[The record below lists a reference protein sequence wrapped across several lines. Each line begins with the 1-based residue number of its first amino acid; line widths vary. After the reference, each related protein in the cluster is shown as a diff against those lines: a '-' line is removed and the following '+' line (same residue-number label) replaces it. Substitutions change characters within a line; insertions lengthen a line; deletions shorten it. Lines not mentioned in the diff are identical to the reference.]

1 MENSSHY
8 EVTLLK
14 AHFDVIPFD
23 IYVVDVA
30 TYEIIFTNRVI
41 TNRLGDVVGQTC
53 YQTLYQR
60 EAPCLFCKIPQLVDA
75 QKKPNGSTVI
85 FENFHDLEDRW
96 YQFQEKAIGWPDG
109 RVVKYSIAV
118 DISELKLAQNKL
130 AEAHAELALKN
141 KELVN
146 QNSLLSENIK
156 LREEVE
162 RITRHDLK
170 SPLTAVISLSELLLC
185 DYNLTPELQDV
196 IAKISESGLTML
208 KMINQ
213 SLDLYKLERGSY
225 ALAPAPMDIFMLIR
239 KAIFDQGR
247 IISSKSLRITYRANG
262 LEAPSDFQV
271 FILGE
276 ELLCYSLF
284 ANLIINALEAA
295 PARSEILFSITSD
308 QPEHPQMV
316 LIEISNQGE
325 VPVAIRHNF
334 FDKYITSGKIGG
346 TGLGTYSAMLI
357 AKAHGGMI
365 TLDTSAPGQTTLRV
379 AFPKASD

>member
-1 MENSSHY
+1 MQDSSHY

-23 IYVVDVA
+23 IYVVDVES
-30 TYEIIFTNRVI
+30 YEIIFTNRVI
-41 TNRLGDVVGQTC
+41 SNRLGDVVGHTC
-53 YQTLYQR
+53 YKTLYQR
-60 EAPCLFCKIPQLVDA
+60 DTPCLFCKIPQLIDKH
-75 QKKPNGSTVI
+75 QKPNGATVI

-185 DYNLTPELQDV
+185 DFDLVPELRD
-196 IAKISESGLTML
+196 IITKISESGLTML

-213 SLDLYKLERGSY
+213 SLDLYKLERGRY
-225 ALAPAPMDIFMLIR
+225 ALAPISMDVVMLIR

-247 IISSKSLRITYRANG
+247 LINSKSLRITYRADG
-262 LEAPSDFQV
+262 REAPSDFQV
-271 FILGE
+271 HILGE

-295 PARSEILFSITSD
+295 PAGSEILFSIHT
-308 QPEHPQMV
+308 QRPENPQLV
-316 LIEISNQGE
+316 LIEITNQGE
-325 VPVAIRHNF
+325 VPVAIRSNF

-357 AKAHGGMI
+357 AKAHDGGL
-365 TLDTSAPGQTTLRV
+365 TLDTSVPGFTTLRV
-379 AFPKASD
+379 EFPKADS

>member
-1 MENSSHY
+1 MANSSHY

-23 IYVVDVA
+23 IYVVDVVN
-30 TYEIIFTNRVI
+30 YEIIFTNRAI
-41 TNRLGDVVGQTC
+41 TSRLGDIVGKTC
-53 YQTLYQR
+53 YETLYQR
-60 EAPCLFCKIPQLVDA
+60 ESPCLFCKIPQLID
-75 QKKPNGSTVI
+75 KHNKPNGSTVI
-85 FENFHDLEDRW
+85 FENFYDLEDRW
-96 YQFQEKAIGWPDG
+96 FQYQEKAIGWPDG

-141 KELVN
+141 RELVN

-156 LREEVE
+156 LREEVD

-170 SPLTAVISLSELLLC
+170 SPLTAVISLSELLVC
-185 DYNLTPELQDV
+185 DYQLSDELKDI

-225 ALAPAPMDIFMLIR
+225 ELVPVPLDIFMLIR
-239 KAIFDQGR
+239 KAVFDQGR
-247 IISSKSLRITYRANG
+247 HIASKSLKVTYKVNG
-262 LEAPSDFQV
+262 QDLPDSFEALV
-271 FILGE
+271 LGE

-284 ANLIINALEAA
+284 ANLIANAMEAA
-295 PARSEILFSITSD
+295 PTNTELLVSFETDLPD
-308 QPEHPQMV
+308 KPG
-316 LIEISNQGE
+316 LIRISISNQGE
-325 VPVAIRHNF
+325 VPVAIRRNF

-365 TLDTSAPGQTTLRV
+365 SLDSSSPGQTTLRV
-379 AFPKASD
+379 ELPESVS